1 MQTETLI
8 ISPETVSALEIKFS
22 CLLSPAA
29 EISQQFNISSI
40 TLQLLCFDSWKTF
53 RSTWAASFYSVV
65 RPLTEK
71 RSLTVL
77 WKAESF
83 FYTSPVVFLC
93 FSAPTGF
100 KETPINTW
108 WGNNRCSS
116 DVCVCVYVCVFVLQV
131 FLHETTVRLMAGA
144 SPTRTHQLL
153 EHNLRRRTHSS
164 YTAGKRGSDST
175 HRFKDSVRDFQKF
188 LSSEQRLI
196 SCCLTSNWH

>member
-1 MQTETLI
+1 MFRLVEDFPIHMSRIVLFCCETADWEAFAHRAVKGWI
-8 ISPETVSALEIKFS
+8 F
-22 CLLSPAA
+22 LLYIPGSLSVFFCSNR
-29 EISQQFNISSI
+29 IQRNTYKYLMGKQS
-40 TLQLLCFDSWKTF
+40 LQLW
-53 RSTWAASFYSVV
+53 
-65 RPLTEK
+65 
-71 RSLTVL
+71 
-77 WKAESF
+77 
-83 FYTSPVVFLC
+83 
-93 FSAPTGF
+93 
-100 KETPINTW
+100 
-108 WGNNRCSS
+108 
-116 DVCVCVYVCVFVLQV
+116 CVCVYMCVCVFVLQV